1 MAFNFSVLKVRAM
14 SALVFVIIM
23 LGGLLWNNYS
33 FFTLFIVIAM
43 GCLFEYQKLLALI
56 YPNYK
61 AISLLHK
68 WGFYILAAGI
78 MFTLSAK
85 ILPLNAVIFKL
96 VGTKIVPII
105 LGIMI
110 LGDVLSKKISL
121 QNWAISI
128 AGLIYIPMGL
138 SLFYQIKGSPVST
151 YYKNWDFAI
160 PLLIIVAV
168 WVNDTMAYL
177 VGSLIGKKQITK
189 VSPNKT
195 WEGTIG
201 GMLISVLVVSKATAY
216 FLPDLNSI
224 MVLLICLVSVI
235 AGNYGDFFES
245 KLKRKAGVKDSGS
258 MMPGHGGFLDRFDSI
273 LLAGPFVWLLID
285 IMYHP

>member
-1 MAFNFSVLKVRAM
+1 MAFNFSVFKVRAL

-23 LGGLLWNNYS
+23 IGGLVWNNYS
-33 FFTLFIVIAM
+33 FFTLFVIIAM
-43 GCLFEYQKLLALI
+43 GCLFEYQKLLSLI

-61 AISLLHK
+61 TISLLHK
-68 WGFYILAAGI
+68 WGFYLLAAGI
-78 MFTLSAK
+78 MFTLAAK
-85 ILPLNAVIFKL
+85 ILPLEGQIFSL

-110 LGDVLSKKISL
+110 IGDVFSKNISL

-138 SLFYQIKGSPVST
+138 SLFYQIKGAPVSS
-151 YYKNWDFAI
+151 YYRSVDFAI
-160 PLLIIVAV
+160 PLIIIIAV

-177 VGSLIGKKQITK
+177 IGSMIGKRQISS

-201 GMLISVLVVSKATAY
+201 GMLISILVVTKAAA
-216 FLPDLNSI
+216 FIIPDLNTNT
-224 MVLLICLVSVI
+224 VFLICLVSVI

-245 KLKRKAGVKDSGS
+245 KLKRTAGVKDSGS

-273 LLAGPFVWLLID
+273 LLAGPFVWLLLD
-285 IMYHP
+285 IMYHQ

>member
-1 MAFNFSVLKVRAM
+1 MAFNFSVLKVRAL

-56 YPNYK
+56 YPKYK
-61 AISLLHK
+61 TISLLHK

-78 MFTLSAK
+78 MFTLSVK
-85 ILPLNAVIFKL
+85 ILPLNTEIFKL

-105 LGIMI
+105 LSIMI
-110 LGDVLSKKISL
+110 FGDVLSKKISL

-151 YYKNWDFAI
+151 NYKNWDFAI

>member
-1 MAFNFSVLKVRAM
+1 MAFNFSVFKVRAL

-23 LGGLLWNNYS
+23 IGGMVWNNYS
-33 FFTLFIVIAM
+33 FFTLFVIIAM
-43 GCLFEYQKLLALI
+43 GCLFEYQKLISLI

-61 AISLLHK
+61 TISLLHK
-68 WGFYILAAGI
+68 WGFYLLAAGI
-78 MFTLSAK
+78 MFTLAAK
-85 ILPLNAVIFKL
+85 ILPLEGQIFSF

-110 LGDVLSKKISL
+110 LGDVFSKNISL

-138 SLFYQIKGSPVST
+138 SLFYQIKGAPVSS
-151 YYKNWDFAI
+151 YYRSLDFAI
-160 PLLIIVAV
+160 PLIIMIAV

-177 VGSLIGKKQITK
+177 VGSMIGKRKIST

-201 GMLISVLVVSKATAY
+201 GMLISILVVTKATA
-216 FLPDLNSI
+216 FIIPDLNTNT
-224 MVLLICLVSVI
+224 VFLICVVSVI

-245 KLKRKAGVKDSGS
+245 KLKRMAGVKDSGS
-258 MMPGHGGFLDRFDSI
+258 MMPGHGGFLDRFDSV
-273 LLAGPFVWLLID
+273 LLAGPFVWLLLD
-285 IMYHP
+285 IMYHQ

>member
-1 MAFNFSVLKVRAM
+1 MAFNFSVFKVRAL

-23 LGGLLWNNYS
+23 IGGMVWNNYS
-33 FFTLFIVIAM
+33 FFTLFVIIAM
-43 GCLFEYQKLLALI
+43 GCLFEYQKLLSLI

-61 AISLLHK
+61 TISLLHK
-68 WGFYILAAGI
+68 WGFYLLAAGI
-78 MFTLSAK
+78 MFTLAAK
-85 ILPLNAVIFKL
+85 ILPLEGQIFSF

-110 LGDVLSKKISL
+110 LGDVFSKNISL

-138 SLFYQIKGSPVST
+138 SLFYQIKGAPVSS
-151 YYKNWDFAI
+151 YYRSLDFAI
-160 PLLIIVAV
+160 PLIIMIAV

-177 VGSLIGKKQITK
+177 VGSMIGKRQIST

-201 GMLISVLVVSKATAY
+201 GMLISILVVTKVTA
-216 FLPDLNSI
+216 FIIPDLNTNT
-224 MVLLICLVSVI
+224 VFLICVVSVI

-245 KLKRKAGVKDSGS
+245 KLKRMAGVKDSGS
-258 MMPGHGGFLDRFDSI
+258 MMPGHGGFLDRFDSV
-273 LLAGPFVWLLID
+273 LLAGPFVWLLLD
-285 IMYHP
+285 IMYHQ

>member
-1 MAFNFSVLKVRAM
+1 MAFNFSVFKVRAL
-14 SALVFVIIM
+14 SALVFVIVMIS
-23 LGGLLWNNYS
+23 GLVWNNYS
-33 FFTLFIVIAM
+33 FFILFIIIAM
-43 GCLFEYQKLLALI
+43 GCLFEYQKLLSLI

-61 AISLLHK
+61 SISLLHK
-68 WGFYILAAGI
+68 WGLYLLAAGI
-78 MFTLSAK
+78 MFTLAAK
-85 ILPLNAVIFKL
+85 ILPFEGQIFSF

-110 LGDVLSKKISL
+110 IGDVFSKNISL

-138 SLFYQIKGSPVST
+138 SLFYQIKGAPVST
-151 YYKNWDFAI
+151 YYRNLDFAI
-160 PLLIIVAV
+160 PLIIMVAV

-177 VGSLIGKKQITK
+177 VGSMIGKRQIST

-201 GMLISVLVVSKATAY
+201 GMLISILLVTKATAY
-216 FLPDLNSI
+216 IIPDLNTNT
-224 MVLLICLVSVI
+224 VFLICLVSVI

-245 KLKRKAGVKDSGS
+245 KLKRMAGVKDSGS

-273 LLAGPFVWLLID
+273 LLAGPFVWLLLD
-285 IMYHP
+285 IMYHQ

>member
-1 MAFNFSVLKVRAM
+1 MAFNFSVFKVRAL

-23 LGGLLWNNYS
+23 IGGLVWNNYS
-33 FFTLFIVIAM
+33 FFTLFVIIAM
-43 GCLFEYQKLLALI
+43 GCLFEYQKLLSLI

-61 AISLLHK
+61 TISLLHK
-68 WGFYILAAGI
+68 WGFYLLAAGI
-78 MFTLSAK
+78 MFTLAAK
-85 ILPLNAVIFKL
+85 ILPLEGQIFSL

-110 LGDVLSKKISL
+110 IGDVFSKNISL

-138 SLFYQIKGSPVST
+138 SLFYQIKGAPVSS
-151 YYKNWDFAI
+151 YYRSVDFAI
-160 PLLIIVAV
+160 PLIIIIAV

-177 VGSLIGKKQITK
+177 IGSMIGKRQISTI
-189 VSPNKT
+189 SPNKT

-201 GMLISVLVVSKATAY
+201 GMLISILVVTKAAA
-216 FLPDLNSI
+216 FIIPDLNTNT
-224 MVLLICLVSVI
+224 VFLICLVSVI

-245 KLKRKAGVKDSGS
+245 KLKRMAGVKDSGS

-273 LLAGPFVWLLID
+273 LLAGPFVWLLLD
-285 IMYHP
+285 IMYHQ

>member
-1 MAFNFSVLKVRAM
+1 MALNFSVFKVRAL

-23 LGGLLWNNYS
+23 LCGLIWNNYS
-33 FFTLFIVIAM
+33 FFTLFLIIAM
-43 GCLFEYQKLLALI
+43 GCLFEYQKLLYLI

-61 AISLLHK
+61 SISLFHK
-68 WGFYILAAGI
+68 WGFYLLAAGI

-85 ILPLNAVIFKL
+85 ILPLEGQIFTL
-96 VGTKIVPII
+96 VGTRIVPVI
-105 LGIMI
+105 LVIMI
-110 LGDVLSKKISL
+110 IGDVLSKNISL

-128 AGLIYIPMGL
+128 AGLIYIPMAL
-138 SLFYQIKGSPVST
+138 SLFYQIKGAPVST
-151 YYKNWDFAI
+151 YYRNWDFAI

-177 VGSLIGKKQITK
+177 VGSMIGKRQISS

-201 GMLISVLVVSKATAY
+201 GMLISILVVSKATAY
-216 FLPDLNSI
+216 FIPDLKSNA
-224 MVLLICLVSVI
+224 VFLICLVSVV

-245 KLKRKAGVKDSGS
+245 KLKRMAGVKDSGS

-273 LLAGPFVWLLID
+273 LLAGPFVWLLLD
-285 IMYHP
+285 IMYHQ

>member
-1 MAFNFSVLKVRAM
+1 MAFNFSVFKVRAL

-23 LGGLLWNNYS
+23 IGGLVWNNYS
-33 FFTLFIVIAM
+33 FFTLFVIIAM
-43 GCLFEYQKLLALI
+43 GCLFEYQKLLSLI

-61 AISLLHK
+61 TISLLHK
-68 WGFYILAAGI
+68 WGFYLLAAGI
-78 MFTLSAK
+78 MFTLAAK
-85 ILPLNAVIFKL
+85 ILPLEGQIFSL

-110 LGDVLSKKISL
+110 IGDVFSKNISL

-138 SLFYQIKGSPVST
+138 SLFYQIKGAPVSS
-151 YYKNWDFAI
+151 YYRSVDFAI
-160 PLLIIVAV
+160 PLIIIIAV

-177 VGSLIGKKQITK
+177 IGSMIGKRQIST

-201 GMLISVLVVSKATAY
+201 GMLISILVVTKAAA
-216 FLPDLNSI
+216 FIIPDLNTNT
-224 MVLLICLVSVI
+224 VFLICLVSVI

-245 KLKRKAGVKDSGS
+245 KLKRMAGVKDSGS

-273 LLAGPFVWLLID
+273 LLAGPFVWLLLD
-285 IMYHP
+285 IMYHQ

>member
-1 MAFNFSVLKVRAM
+1 MAFNFSVFKVRAL

-23 LGGLLWNNYS
+23 IGGLVWNNYS
-33 FFTLFIVIAM
+33 FFTLFVIIAM
-43 GCLFEYQKLLALI
+43 GCLFEYQKLLSLI

-61 AISLLHK
+61 SISLLHK
-68 WGFYILAAGI
+68 WGLYILAAGI
-78 MFTLSAK
+78 MFTLAAK
-85 ILPLNAVIFKL
+85 ILPFEGQIFSF

-110 LGDVLSKKISL
+110 LGDVFSKKISL

-138 SLFYQIKGSPVST
+138 SLFYQIKGAPVSS
-151 YYKNWDFAI
+151 YYRSLDFAI
-160 PLLIIVAV
+160 PLIIMIAV

-177 VGSLIGKKQITK
+177 VGSMIGKRQISA

-201 GMLISVLVVSKATAY
+201 GMLISILVVTKVTA
-216 FLPDLNSI
+216 FIIPDLNTNT
-224 MVLLICLVSVI
+224 VFLICVVSVI

-245 KLKRKAGVKDSGS
+245 KLKRMAGVKDSGS
-258 MMPGHGGFLDRFDSI
+258 MMPGHGGFLDRFDSV
-273 LLAGPFVWLLID
+273 LLAGPFVWLLLD
-285 IMYHP
+285 IMYHQ

>member
-1 MAFNFSVLKVRAM
+1 MAFNFSVFKVRAL
-14 SALVFVIIM
+14 SAVVFVIIM
-23 LGGLLWNNYS
+23 LGGLIWNNYS
-33 FFTLFIVIAM
+33 FFTLFVVIAM
-43 GCLFEYQKLLALI
+43 GCLFEYQKLIALV

-61 AISLLHK
+61 TISLLHK
-68 WGFYILAAGI
+68 WGFYLLAAGI

-85 ILPLNAVIFKL
+85 ILPLNGQIFTL
-96 VGTKIVPII
+96 VGTKIVPAI
-105 LGIMI
+105 LGLMI
-110 LGDVLSKKISL
+110 LGDVISKKISL

-138 SLFYQIKGSPVST
+138 SLFYQIKGAPVST
-151 YYKNWDFAI
+151 YYRNWDFAI

-168 WVNDTMAYL
+168 WVNDTMAYI
-177 VGSLIGKKQITK
+177 VGSLIGKRQISS

-201 GMLISVLVVSKATAY
+201 GMLISILVVSKATAY
-216 FLPDLNSI
+216 FIPDLNSNA
-224 MVLLICLVSVI
+224 VFLICLVAVI

-245 KLKRKAGVKDSGS
+245 KLKRMAGVKDSGS

-273 LLAGPFVWLLID
+273 LLAGPFVWLLLD
-285 IMYHP
+285 IMYHQ

>member
-1 MAFNFSVLKVRAM
+1 MAFNFSVLKVRAL

-56 YPNYK
+56 YPKYK
-61 AISLLHK
+61 TISLLHK

-105 LGIMI
+105 LSIMI
-110 LGDVLSKKISL
+110 FGDVLSKKISL

-151 YYKNWDFAI
+151 NYKNWDFAI

-177 VGSLIGKKQITK
+177 VGSLIGKKQITT

-273 LLAGPFVWLLID
+273 LLAGPFVWLLIE

>member
-1 MAFNFSVLKVRAM
+1 MALNFSVFKVRAL

-23 LGGLLWNNYS
+23 IGGMVWNNYS
-33 FFTLFIVIAM
+33 FFTLFVIIAM
-43 GCLFEYQKLLALI
+43 GCLFEYQKLLSLI

-61 AISLLHK
+61 TISLLHK
-68 WGFYILAAGI
+68 WGFYLLAAGI
-78 MFTLSAK
+78 MFTLAAK
-85 ILPLNAVIFKL
+85 ILPLEGQIFSF

-110 LGDVLSKKISL
+110 LGDVFSKNISL

-138 SLFYQIKGSPVST
+138 SLFYQIKGAPVSS
-151 YYKNWDFAI
+151 YYRSLDFAI
-160 PLLIIVAV
+160 PLIIMIAV

-177 VGSLIGKKQITK
+177 VGSMIGKRQIST

-201 GMLISVLVVSKATAY
+201 GMLISILVVTKATA
-216 FLPDLNSI
+216 FIIPDLNTNT
-224 MVLLICLVSVI
+224 VFLICVVSVI

-245 KLKRKAGVKDSGS
+245 KLKRMAGVKDSGN

-273 LLAGPFVWLLID
+273 LLAGPFVWLLLD
-285 IMYHP
+285 IMYHQ

>member
-56 YPNYK
+56 YPKYK
-61 AISLLHK
+61 TISLLHK

>member
-1 MAFNFSVLKVRAM
+1 MAFNFSVFKVRAL

-23 LGGLLWNNYS
+23 VGGMVWNNYS
-33 FFTLFIVIAM
+33 FFTLFVIIAM
-43 GCLFEYQKLLALI
+43 GCLFEYQKLLSLV

-61 AISLLHK
+61 TISLLHK
-68 WGFYILAAGI
+68 WGFYLLAIGI
-78 MFTLSAK
+78 MFTLAAK
-85 ILPLNAVIFKL
+85 ILPLEGQIFSF

-110 LGDVLSKKISL
+110 IGDVFSKNISL

-138 SLFYQIKGSPVST
+138 SLFYQIKGAPVSS
-151 YYKNWDFAI
+151 YYRSVDFAI
-160 PLLIIVAV
+160 PLIIMIAV

-177 VGSLIGKKQITK
+177 VGSMIGKRQIST

-201 GMLISVLVVSKATAY
+201 GMLISILVVTKATA
-216 FLPDLNSI
+216 FIIPDLNTSNN
-224 MVLLICLVSVI
+224 S
-235 AGNYGDFFES
+235 NNKPD
-245 KLKRKAGVKDSGS
+245 
-258 MMPGHGGFLDRFDSI
+258 MPEFIWIS
-273 LLAGPFVWLLID
+273 
-285 IMYHP
+285 

>member
-1 MAFNFSVLKVRAM
+1 MAFNFSVFKVRAL

-23 LGGLLWNNYS
+23 IGGLVWNNYS
-33 FFTLFIVIAM
+33 FFTLFVIIAM
-43 GCLFEYQKLLALI
+43 GCLFEYQKLLSLI

-61 AISLLHK
+61 TISLLHK
-68 WGFYILAAGI
+68 WGFYLLAAGI
-78 MFTLSAK
+78 MFTLAAK
-85 ILPLNAVIFKL
+85 ILPLEGQIFSL

-110 LGDVLSKKISL
+110 IGDVFSKNISL

-138 SLFYQIKGSPVST
+138 SLFYQIKGAPVSS
-151 YYKNWDFAI
+151 YYRSVDFAI
-160 PLLIIVAV
+160 PLLIIIAV

-177 VGSLIGKKQITK
+177 IGSMIGKRQISS

-201 GMLISVLVVSKATAY
+201 GMLISILVVTKAAA
-216 FLPDLNSI
+216 FIIPDLNTNT
-224 MVLLICLVSVI
+224 VFLICLVSVI

-245 KLKRKAGVKDSGS
+245 KLKRMAGIKDSGS
-258 MMPGHGGFLDRFDSI
+258 MMPGHGGFLDRFDSV
-273 LLAGPFVWLLID
+273 LLAGPFVWLLLD
-285 IMYHP
+285 IMYHQ

>member
-56 YPNYK
+56 YPKYK
-61 AISLLHK
+61 TISLLHK

-78 MFTLSAK
+78 MFTLSVK

-105 LGIMI
+105 LSIMI
-110 LGDVLSKKISL
+110 FGDVLSKKISL
-121 QNWAISI
+121 QNWTISI

-151 YYKNWDFAI
+151 NYKNWDFAI

-177 VGSLIGKKQITK
+177 VGSLIGKKQITT

>member
-1 MAFNFSVLKVRAM
+1 MAFNFSVLKVRAL

-23 LGGLLWNNYS
+23 LGGLVWNNYS
-33 FFTLFIVIAM
+33 FFTLFVVIAM
-43 GCLFEYQKLLALI
+43 GCLFEYQKLITHI

-61 AISLLHK
+61 SISIFHK

-78 MFTLSAK
+78 LFTLSAK
-85 ILPLNAVIFKL
+85 TLPFKSEIFKL
-96 VGTKIVPII
+96 VGTRVVPVI

-110 LGDVLSKKISL
+110 MGDILSKKISL

-138 SLFYQIKGSPVST
+138 SLFYQIKASPVST
-151 YYKNWDFAI
+151 NYGNWDFAI
-160 PLLIIVAV
+160 PLLIMVAV

-177 VGSLIGKKQITK
+177 VGSVIGKKQITT

-201 GMLISVLVVSKATAY
+201 GMLISILVVSQATAY
-216 FLPDLNSI
+216 FLPDLNSNT
-224 MVLLICLVSVI
+224 VFLICLVSVI
-235 AGNYGDFFES
+235 AGNFGDFFES
-245 KLKRKAGVKDSGS
+245 KLKRMAGVKDSGS

-273 LLAGPFVWLLID
+273 LLAGPFVWLLLD
-285 IMYHP
+285 IMYHQ

>member
-1 MAFNFSVLKVRAM
+1 MAFNFSVFKVRAL

-23 LGGLLWNNYS
+23 VGGMVWNNYS
-33 FFTLFIVIAM
+33 FFTLFVIIAM
-43 GCLFEYQKLLALI
+43 GCLFEYQKLLSLI

-61 AISLLHK
+61 TISILHK
-68 WGFYILAAGI
+68 WGFYLLATGI
-78 MFTLSAK
+78 MFTLAAK
-85 ILPLNAVIFKL
+85 ILPLEGQIFSF

-110 LGDVLSKKISL
+110 IGDVFSKNISL

-138 SLFYQIKGSPVST
+138 SLFYQIKGAPVSS
-151 YYKNWDFAI
+151 YYRSVDFAI
-160 PLLIIVAV
+160 PLIIMIAV

-177 VGSLIGKKQITK
+177 VGSMIGKRQISP

-201 GMLISVLVVSKATAY
+201 GMLISILVVTKATA
-216 FLPDLNSI
+216 FIIPDLNTNT
-224 MVLLICLVSVI
+224 VFLICLVSVI

-245 KLKRKAGVKDSGS
+245 KLKRMAGVKDSGS
-258 MMPGHGGFLDRFDSI
+258 MMPGHGGFLDRFDSV
-273 LLAGPFVWLLID
+273 LLAGPFVWLLLD
-285 IMYHP
+285 IMYHQ

>member
-1 MAFNFSVLKVRAM
+1 MAFNFSVFKVRAL

-23 LGGLLWNNYS
+23 IGGLVWNNYS
-33 FFTLFIVIAM
+33 FFTLFVIIAM
-43 GCLFEYQKLLALI
+43 GCLFEYQKLLSLI

-61 AISLLHK
+61 TISLLHK
-68 WGFYILAAGI
+68 WGFYLLAAGI
-78 MFTLSAK
+78 MFTLAAK
-85 ILPLNAVIFKL
+85 ILPLEGQIFSL

-110 LGDVLSKKISL
+110 IGDVFSKNISL

-138 SLFYQIKGSPVST
+138 SLFYQIKGAPVSS
-151 YYKNWDFAI
+151 YYRSVDFAI
-160 PLLIIVAV
+160 PLIIIIAV

-177 VGSLIGKKQITK
+177 IGSMIGKRQIST

-201 GMLISVLVVSKATAY
+201 GMLISILVVTKASA
-216 FLPDLNSI
+216 FIIPDLNTNT
-224 MVLLICLVSVI
+224 VFLICLVSVI

-245 KLKRKAGVKDSGS
+245 KLKRMAGVKDSGS

-273 LLAGPFVWLLID
+273 LLAGPFVWLLLD
-285 IMYHP
+285 IMYHQ

>member
-1 MAFNFSVLKVRAM
+1 MAFNFLVLKVRAL

-56 YPNYK
+56 YPKYK
-61 AISLLHK
+61 TISLLHK

-78 MFTLSAK
+78 MFTLSVK
-85 ILPLNAVIFKL
+85 ILPLNTEIFKL

-105 LGIMI
+105 LSIMI
-110 LGDVLSKKISL
+110 FGDVLSKKISL

-177 VGSLIGKKQITK
+177 VGSLIGKKQITT

>member
-1 MAFNFSVLKVRAM
+1 M
-14 SALVFVIIM
+14 I
-23 LGGLLWNNYS
+23 GGLVWNNYS
-33 FFTLFIVIAM
+33 FFTLFVIIAM
-43 GCLFEYQKLLALI
+43 GCLFEYQKLLSLI

-61 AISLLHK
+61 TISLLHK
-68 WGFYILAAGI
+68 WGFYLLAAGI
-78 MFTLSAK
+78 MFTLAAK
-85 ILPLNAVIFKL
+85 ILPLEGQIFSL

-110 LGDVLSKKISL
+110 IGDVFSKNISL

-138 SLFYQIKGSPVST
+138 SLFYQIKGAPVSS
-151 YYKNWDFAI
+151 YYRSVDFAI
-160 PLLIIVAV
+160 PLIIIIAV

-177 VGSLIGKKQITK
+177 IGSMIGKRQISS

-201 GMLISVLVVSKATAY
+201 GMLISILVVTKAAA
-216 FLPDLNSI
+216 FIIPDLNTNT
-224 MVLLICLVSVI
+224 VFLICLVSVI

-245 KLKRKAGVKDSGS
+245 KLKRMAGVKDSGS

-273 LLAGPFVWLLID
+273 LLAGPFVWLLLD
-285 IMYHP
+285 IMYHQ

>member
-1 MAFNFSVLKVRAM
+1 MAFNFSVFKVRAL

-23 LGGLLWNNYS
+23 IGGMVWNNYS
-33 FFTLFIVIAM
+33 FFTLFVIIAM
-43 GCLFEYQKLLALI
+43 GCLFEYQKLLSLI

-61 AISLLHK
+61 TISLLHK
-68 WGFYILAAGI
+68 WGFYLLAAGI
-78 MFTLSAK
+78 MFTLAAK
-85 ILPLNAVIFKL
+85 ILPLEGQIFSF

-110 LGDVLSKKISL
+110 LGDVFSKNISL

-138 SLFYQIKGSPVST
+138 SLFYQIKGAPVSS
-151 YYKNWDFAI
+151 YYRSLDFAI
-160 PLLIIVAV
+160 PLIIMIAV

-177 VGSLIGKKQITK
+177 VGSMIGKRQIST

-201 GMLISVLVVSKATAY
+201 GMLISILVVTKATA
-216 FLPDLNSI
+216 FIIPDLNTNT
-224 MVLLICLVSVI
+224 VFLICVVSVI

-245 KLKRKAGVKDSGS
+245 KLKRMAGVKDSGN

-273 LLAGPFVWLLID
+273 LLAGPFVWLLLD
-285 IMYHP
+285 IMYHQ

>member
-1 MAFNFSVLKVRAM
+1 
-14 SALVFVIIM
+14 M

-56 YPNYK
+56 YPKYK
-61 AISLLHK
+61 TISLLHK

-105 LGIMI
+105 LSIMI
-110 LGDVLSKKISL
+110 FGDVLSKKISL

-151 YYKNWDFAI
+151 NYKNWDFAI

-177 VGSLIGKKQITK
+177 VGSLIGKKQITT

>member
-1 MAFNFSVLKVRAM
+1 MTFNFSVFKVRAL

-23 LGGLLWNNYS
+23 VGGMVWNNYS
-33 FFTLFIVIAM
+33 FFTLFVIIAM
-43 GCLFEYQKLLALI
+43 GCLFEYQKLLSLI

-61 AISLLHK
+61 TISLLHK
-68 WGFYILAAGI
+68 WGFYLLAAGI
-78 MFTLSAK
+78 MFTLAAK
-85 ILPLNAVIFKL
+85 ILPLEGQIFSL

-110 LGDVLSKKISL
+110 IGDVFSKNISL

-138 SLFYQIKGSPVST
+138 SLFYQIKGAPVSS
-151 YYKNWDFAI
+151 YYRSVDFAI
-160 PLLIIVAV
+160 PLIIIIAV

-177 VGSLIGKKQITK
+177 IGSMIGKRQISS

-201 GMLISVLVVSKATAY
+201 GMLISILVVTKAAA
-216 FLPDLNSI
+216 FIIPDLNTNT
-224 MVLLICLVSVI
+224 VFLICLVSVI

-245 KLKRKAGVKDSGS
+245 KLKRMAGVKDSGS

-273 LLAGPFVWLLID
+273 LLAGPFVWLLLD
-285 IMYHP
+285 IMYHQ

>member
-1 MAFNFSVLKVRAM
+1 MAFNFLVLKVRAL

-56 YPNYK
+56 YPKYK
-61 AISLLHK
+61 TISLLHK

-85 ILPLNAVIFKL
+85 ILPLNAEIFKL

-105 LGIMI
+105 LSIMI
-110 LGDVLSKKISL
+110 FGDVLSKKISL

-177 VGSLIGKKQITK
+177 VGSLIGKKQITT

>member
-1 MAFNFSVLKVRAM
+1 MAFNFSVFKVRAL

-23 LGGLLWNNYS
+23 IGGMVWNNYS
-33 FFTLFIVIAM
+33 FFTLFVIIAM
-43 GCLFEYQKLLALI
+43 GCLFEYQKLLSLI

-61 AISLLHK
+61 TISLLHK
-68 WGFYILAAGI
+68 WGFYLLAAGI
-78 MFTLSAK
+78 MFTLAAK
-85 ILPLNAVIFKL
+85 ILPLEGQIFSF

-110 LGDVLSKKISL
+110 LGDVFSKNISL

-138 SLFYQIKGSPVST
+138 SLFYQIKGAPVSS
-151 YYKNWDFAI
+151 YYRSLDFAI
-160 PLLIIVAV
+160 PLIIMIAV

-177 VGSLIGKKQITK
+177 VGSMIGKRQIST

-201 GMLISVLVVSKATAY
+201 GMLISILVVTKATA
-216 FLPDLNSI
+216 FIIPDLNTNT
-224 MVLLICLVSVI
+224 VFLICVVSVI

-245 KLKRKAGVKDSGS
+245 KLKRMAGVKDSGS
-258 MMPGHGGFLDRFDSI
+258 MMPGHGGFLDRFDSV
-273 LLAGPFVWLLID
+273 LLAGPFVWLLLD
-285 IMYHP
+285 IMYHQ

>member
-1 MAFNFSVLKVRAM
+1 MAFNFSVFKVRAL

-23 LGGLLWNNYS
+23 IGGLVWNNYS
-33 FFTLFIVIAM
+33 FFTLFVIIAM
-43 GCLFEYQKLLALI
+43 GCLFEYQKLLSLI

-61 AISLLHK
+61 TISLLHK
-68 WGFYILAAGI
+68 WGFYLLAAGI
-78 MFTLSAK
+78 MFTLAAK
-85 ILPLNAVIFKL
+85 ILPLEGQIFSL

-110 LGDVLSKKISL
+110 IGDVFSKNISL

-138 SLFYQIKGSPVST
+138 SLFYQIKGAPVSS
-151 YYKNWDFAI
+151 YYRSVDFAI
-160 PLLIIVAV
+160 PLIIIIAV

-177 VGSLIGKKQITK
+177 IGSMIGKRQISS

-201 GMLISVLVVSKATAY
+201 GMLISILVVTKAAA
-216 FLPDLNSI
+216 FIIPDLNTNT
-224 MVLLICLVSVI
+224 VFLICLVSVI

-245 KLKRKAGVKDSGS
+245 KLKRMAGVKDSGS

-273 LLAGPFVWLLID
+273 LLAGPFVWLLLD
-285 IMYHP
+285 IMYHQ

>member
-1 MAFNFSVLKVRAM
+1 MAFNFLVLKVRAM

-85 ILPLNAVIFKL
+85 ILPLNAEIFKL

-105 LGIMI
+105 LSIMI
-110 LGDVLSKKISL
+110 FGDVLSKKISL

-177 VGSLIGKKQITK
+177 VGSLIGKKQITT

-273 LLAGPFVWLLID
+273 LLAGPFVWLLIE